1 MTVSSMGQPLL
12 DVRDLK
18 VHFPITSGLFRK
30 VVGAV
35 RAVDGVSF
43 ALEPG
48 KTFGLAG
55 ESGCGKTT
63 LARAILRLEEPTYG
77 KVFFD
82 GAEITSMSDAQLTAV
97 RTGMQMVFQDPYS
110 SLNPRLNVERIV
122 SEPLRVHRV
131 GTERER
137 HERVAELLT
146 TVGLPPDAAARHP
159 HEFSGGQRQRI
170 GIARALA
177 LRPKLIV
184 ADEPVSSLDVSIRA
198 QILNLMRN
206 LQDELGIAYV
216 FIAHDLALV
225 RNMSHKV
232 GIMYLGHIVET
243 ASSDELFLH
252 PAHPYTLALLAAVPG
267 AETGG
272 RARERARRFAPLE
285 GDVPSPACP
294 PSGCPFHPRC
304 ARATEE
310 CREAGV
316 FPPRHELAPGHL
328 VWCHHPLEME

>member
-1 MTVSSMGQPLL
+1 MLL
-12 DVRDLK
+12 DVQDLA
-18 VHFPITSGLFRK
+18 VHFPITAGLFRK
-30 VVGAV
+30 TVGAV

-43 ALEPG
+43 TLEAG
-48 KTFGLAG
+48 KTYGLAG
-55 ESGCGKTT
+55 ESGCGKST
-63 LARAILRLEEPTYG
+63 LARAVLCLEEPIRG
-77 KVFFD
+77 RVVFD
-82 GAEITSMSDAQLTAV
+82 GADITSMSDAQLTSV

-122 SEPLRVHRV
+122 SEPLRVHKV

-137 HERVAELLT
+137 RERVAELLT

-159 HEFSGGQRQRI
+159 HEFSGGQRQRV

-198 QILNLMRN
+198 QILNLMRD

-225 RNMSHKV
+225 RNMSHNV

-243 ASSDELFLH
+243 AASDELFLH

-267 AETGG
+267 RG
-272 RARERARRFAPLE
+272 RDATAPLQ

-294 PSGCPFHPRC
+294 PPGCPFLPRC
-304 ARATEE
+304 VRGTDVFSV
-310 CREAGV
+310 AGV
-316 FPPRHELAPGHL
+316 FPPRHELAPGHV
-328 VWCHHPLEME
+328 VWCHHPGS